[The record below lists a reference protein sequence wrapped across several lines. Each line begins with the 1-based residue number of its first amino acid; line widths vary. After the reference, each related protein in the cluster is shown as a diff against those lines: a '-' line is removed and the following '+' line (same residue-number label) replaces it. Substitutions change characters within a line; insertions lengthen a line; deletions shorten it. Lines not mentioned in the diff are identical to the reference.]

1 VTSLAAVVAH
11 NPELAER
18 HKQELY
24 TALER
29 TEEVVVAH
37 KAAAEVG
44 QAAHSTVV
52 VAVPIVVV
60 RKVVAV
66 AERVVAVAR
75 KAAVAADLDP
85 AAVVDLDHK
94 TYVNSSCMV

>member
-1 VTSLAAVVAH
+1 VISLAAVVAH
-11 NPELAER
+11 ILELAER
-18 HKQELY
+18 RKQALY
-24 TALER
+24 TVSER
-29 TEEVVVAH
+29 TEEVVAH
-37 KAAAEVG
+37 KAAAEAG
-44 QAAHSTVV
+44 QSAHSTVV
-52 VAVPIVVV
+52 VAVPIVV

-94 TYVNSSCMV
+94 TYVIPSC